1 MQFECHRPARR
12 RASAHRAGGFTLI
25 ELMVTIAMVA
35 LFATLAAPAFRE
47 MVAGQRLRAAA
58 SAFTESLRIA
68 RSESVKRNT
77 SVGFT
82 LTADGLSK
90 DGWDIVLTDDT
101 VLHSKSAVP
110 AVSLESGGG
119 TFRFNA
125 YGRMEAGAASKTE
138 LAVAGTQLVSCVAV
152 SVSGRPDITDGECE

>member
-1 MQFECHRPARR
+1 MPSERPSFAHQRARR
-12 RASAHRAGGFTLI
+12 RGGFTLI
-25 ELMVTIAMVA
+25 ELMVTVAMVA
-35 LFATLAAPAFRE
+35 IFATLAAPAFRE
-47 MVAGQRLRAAA
+47 MIAAQRLRAAA

-82 LTADGLSK
+82 LTADGLAK
-90 DGWDIVLTDDT
+90 DGWNIVLAADDT

-110 AVSLESGGG
+110 TVSLESGGG

-125 YGRMEAGAASKTE
+125 YGRMEAGGASQVE
-138 LAVAGTQLVSCVAV
+138 LAVAGTQLVSCVEV
-152 SVSGRPDITDGECE
+152 SLSGRPDVSDGACE